1 MEINDE
7 GGKPA
12 TMLYRGDDGEMREYE
27 IVETHE
33 HESVFQKACP
43 VLPIAIALICAIL
56 NLCPGKHKILFRL
69 EIIVFSLI
77 FSIDWK
83 FITTFLTGLGTAIGA
98 LCQVCCNRAKP
109 DPEGEGKQLIAGCPC
124 KKMFTGLGTAF
135 LQLLLAPLI
144 FGWIWSIQYGALMVR
159 KANDRKHEN
168 EQSNPWIYK

>member
-69 EIIVFSLI
+69 EIIVFQIYI
-77 FSIDWK
+77 FYRLKIYNHIFNRSRH
-83 FITTFLTGLGTAIGA
+83 
-98 LCQVCCNRAKP
+98 CNRCFMP
-109 DPEGEGKQLIAGCPC
+109 
-124 KKMFTGLGTAF
+124 GL
-135 LQLLLAPLI
+135 L
-144 FGWIWSIQYGALMVR
+144 
-159 KANDRKHEN
+159 
-168 EQSNPWIYK
+168 